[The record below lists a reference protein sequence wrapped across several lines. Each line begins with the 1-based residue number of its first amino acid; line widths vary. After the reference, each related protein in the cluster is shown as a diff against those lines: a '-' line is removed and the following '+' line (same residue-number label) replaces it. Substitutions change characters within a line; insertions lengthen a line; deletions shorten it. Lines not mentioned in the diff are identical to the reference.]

1 MKNKITP
8 DEFFKLFGKMMSGLS
23 VPGSAAMLGAA
34 REPWTALYSG
44 LGLFNYP
51 GANECEKAAREVF
64 GDLTINANLL
74 EACKAAHDVWDSN
87 SASLDP
93 DEVKEMLTDA
103 IEKGERSPAER
114 SKSLVSA
121 YNAIFI
127 AFEHIEDGNPKQAW
141 RILRTFI
148 NEQSSEKETKTDVE

>member
-64 GDLTINANLL
+64 GDLTINADLL
-74 EACKAAHDVWDSN
+74 EVCKAARDVWDSN

-103 IEKGERSPAER
+103 IEKAER
-114 SKSLVSA
+114 STLPITQDERGKWADVCLLA
-121 YNAIFI
+121 LAL
-127 AFEHIEDGNPKQAW
+127 IEDGAP
-141 RILRTFI
+141 RTAADRLQKALD
-148 NEQSSEKETKTDVE
+148 EYEAKETKTDV